1 MIFFAAL
8 FFGFCVLVLGF
19 EVVARRSESV
29 GLSLDLDL
37 DRNRDG
43 SGGISRLV
51 LCLMTGWRIADESCI
66 NW

>member
-19 EVVARRSESV
+19 EVMARRGESV
-29 GLSLDLDL
+29 GLSLDLELDL
-37 DRNRDG
+37 DLGRNRDG

-51 LCLMTGWRIADESCI
+51 LCLMTG
-66 NW
+66 